1 MEPQPPPQRVAVVV
15 HPSRPIAEPLAT
27 LARWAEANGLEIV
40 EIVGAD
46 AIDRDIAPAGVAA
59 PGDLI
64 VALGG
69 DGTVL
74 TALRTSAPVDAPVLG
89 VACGSLGVL
98 TAVPAA
104 GLGRALARVI
114 EGDWTPRRLPAL
126 AIQPAHGLGQW
137 AVNDLVAVRHGSGQ
151 LVASIAVD
159 DELYARIAGDGVIV
173 ATALGSSAYSMAA
186 GGPVLVTGTPAFVC
200 TPLAM
205 HGGNAPALVI
215 PATSTLHL
223 QLQPGFAGFDIEID
237 GHNVVETELDYA
249 VTVHQDK
256 VTLVAFG
263 RRSLGLE
270 DLRKRQLIFDSPRVL
285 ARDARKPPAR

>member
-249 VTVHQDK
+249 ITVHQDK

>member
-27 LARWAEANGLEIV
+27 LAQWAEVNGLEIV
-40 EIVGAD
+40 EIVGED
-46 AIDRDIAPAGVAA
+46 AIDRGIARAGVAA

-104 GLGRALARVI
+104 DLGSALARVI
-114 EGDWTPRRLPAL
+114 EGNWIPRRLPAL

-205 HGGNAPALVI
+205 HGGNAPPLVI
-215 PATSTLHL
+215 PGTSTVHL
-223 QLQPGFAGFDIEID
+223 QLHPGFAGFDIEID
-237 GHNVVETELDYA
+237 GHNVAETELDYA
-249 VTVHQDK
+249 ITVHQDK

-285 ARDARKPPAR
+285 ARDARTPRAR

>member
-27 LARWAEANGLEIV
+27 LAQWAEANALEIV

-46 AIDRDIAPAGVAA
+46 AIDRGIARARVAA

-104 GLGRALARVI
+104 GLGSALARVI

-126 AIQPAHGLGQW
+126 AIQPAHGPAQW

-159 DELYARIAGDGVIV
+159 DELYARIAGDGVII

-205 HGGNAPALVI
+205 HGGNAPPLVI

-249 VTVHQDK
+249 ITVHQDK
-256 VTLVAFG
+256 VTLVALG

-285 ARDARKPPAR
+285 ARDARKPHAR